1 MNQLIIPYQ
10 KNIKK
15 NFNNFF
21 FNGNKNNLIIKN
33 IKEIFSGK
41 HHQIYLEGE
50 KCFGKSHILHSACNF
65 FSDKNC
71 IYIPLREE
79 NSFKPD
85 ILDGFENYD
94 LICIDDIN
102 NIFGKKDW
110 EFKIFILINK
120 VLENS
125 KKIIFTS
132 TTKPAKDIVN
142 LQDLQ
147 SRLSWSLLLNIE
159 EPTDIIKIKILKK
172 TIIEHEYNIVPESCD
187 YLMKNRDRSIKSLLD
202 DIHKIGSYSL
212 STNKKVTLKNLRSI
226 LG

>member
-15 NFNNFF
+15 NFENFF
-21 FNGNKNNLIIKN
+21 SNSNKNNLIIKN

-41 HHQIYLEGE
+41 HCQIYLEGE
-50 KCFGKSHILHSACNF
+50 KYFGKSHILHSACNF
-65 FSDKNC
+65 FDDKKC
-71 IYIPLREE
+71 IYIPLKEE

-102 NIFGKKDW
+102 YIFGKDDW
-110 EFKIFILINK
+110 EFKIFVLINK

-125 KKIIFTS
+125 KKIIFSS
-132 TTKPAKDIVN
+132 TIKPEKDIVN

-159 EPTDIIKIKILKK
+159 EPTDKIKIEILKK
-172 TIIEHEYNIVPESCD
+172 TILEYEYNIVPESCN

-212 STNKKVTLKNLRSI
+212 STNKKITLKNLRSV
-226 LG
+226 LS

>member
-1 MNQLIIPYQ
+1 MNQLIIQYQ

-21 FNGNKNNLIIKN
+21 LNGSKNNLIIKN

-65 FSDKNC
+65 FSGKNC
-71 IYIPLREE
+71 IYIPLKEK

-85 ILDGFENYD
+85 ILNGFENYD

-102 NIFGKKDW
+102 SIFGEKDW
-110 EFKIFILINK
+110 EFKIFVLINK
-120 VLENS
+120 ALESS

-159 EPTDIIKIKILKK
+159 EPTDKIKIEILKK

-226 LG
+226 LY